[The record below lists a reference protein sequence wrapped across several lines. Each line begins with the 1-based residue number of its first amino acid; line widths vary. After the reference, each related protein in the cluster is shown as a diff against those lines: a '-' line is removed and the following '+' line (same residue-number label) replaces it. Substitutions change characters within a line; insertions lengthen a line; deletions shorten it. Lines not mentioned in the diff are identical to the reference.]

1 MLVAVIANNAVA
13 RLANYREFFGSEPAP
28 TDADLAAKSLMR
40 VNAFRPHDQLTQT
53 LVPCDPVIEGDWVY
67 TVAVRDLTAE
77 EIEQAKNSAMANIR
91 AQRNQLLTN
100 TDGTQAVD
108 NPSPKKADWAAYR
121 QALRDLPVT
130 IAASG
135 TDPRIFNDWPKDP
148 NWKPMT
154 I

>member
-1 MLVAVIANNAVA
+1 MFVA
-13 RLANYREFFGSEPAP
+13 RVVNTIVERVEDYRAFFPAGTAP
-28 TDADLAAKSLMR
+28 TDEELQVKSLMR
-40 VNAFRPHDQLTQT
+40 VNLFRPHDQLTQT
-53 LVPCDPVIEGDWVY
+53 LERCDPVVEGNWVY

-77 EIEQAKNSAMANIR
+77 EISANKDGAMANIR
-91 AQRNQLLTN
+91 ARRNQLLQD

-121 QALRDLPVT
+121 QALRDLPAA

-135 TDPRIFNDWPKDP
+135 ADPRTFNDWPKDP
-148 NWKPMT
+148 NWVKL